1 MKTTIIILIS
11 FFFINDLKAA
21 DILTSDTSKSYSI
34 KLAQSDIE
42 KGNVKFLIMGGFA
55 SKHYEGDKPFEK
67 KYKIK
72 YYQFG
77 CVLPESISIADYNKV
92 VANYL
97 DGKYGKGWRKEVR
110 KDVVLED
117 LRWNRVVGK

>member
-1 MKTTIIILIS
+1 MKNIIFVLLS
-11 FFFINDLKAA
+11 LFFANELSAA
-21 DILTSDTSKSYSI
+21 DVTTSDTSKSYSI
-34 KLAQSDIE
+34 KLAQADIS
-42 KGNVKFLIMGGFA
+42 KGKIKFLVRGGFA
-55 SKHYEGDKPFEK
+55 PKHYEGEAVFEK

-77 CVLPESISIADYNKV
+77 CVSPESISIADYNKV

-97 DGKYGKGWRKEVR
+97 DGKYGKRWRKEVR

>member
-1 MKTTIIILIS
+1 MKNIIFVLVS
-11 FFFINDLKAA
+11 LFFANELSASDVT
-21 DILTSDTSKSYSI
+21 TSDTSKSYSI
-34 KLAQSDIE
+34 KLAQTDIS
-42 KGNVKFLIMGGFA
+42 KGKIKFLIRGGFA
-55 SKHYEGDKPFEK
+55 PKHYEGEAVFEK

-97 DGKYGKGWRKEVR
+97 DGNYGKGWRKEVR

-117 LRWNRVVGK
+117 IRWNRVVGK

>member
-1 MKTTIIILIS
+1 MKNIIFVFLCL
-11 FFFINDLKAA
+11 FFVIQSKGA
-21 DILTSDTSKSYSI
+21 DAMLSDTSKSYSI
-34 KLAQSDIE
+34 KLAHTDIS
-42 KGNVKFLIMGGFA
+42 KGKIKLLIMGGFA
-55 SKHYEGDKPFEK
+55 PKHYEGEAVFEK

-117 LRWNRVVGK
+117 VRWSRVVGN